1 MAPGPIPL
9 PLIPSLSNAF
19 KELTRTFHAA
29 ERASGSVR
37 SQIDVLE
44 KELEAANRKA
54 ALMLT
59 ELQVAENQTR
69 HAGLACK
76 TEKKWRGSRLKM
88 SCAH

>member
-1 MAPGPIPL
+1 L
-9 PLIPSLSNAF
+9 LPSLSNAF

-29 ERASGSVR
+29 ERASTSVR

-59 ELQVAENQTR
+59 ELQVAKNQTR
-69 HAGLACK
+69 QAGLACK
-76 TEKKWRGSRLKM
+76 TEKMARIAAEDELRTLKDDLE
-88 SCAH
+88 AR